1 MCSGEEV
8 IDLKALSLRE
18 FTEIFSDKRKDVQPH
33 KNHREDEPDPKP
45 QL

>member
-8 IDLKALSLRE
+8 IDLPLRE
-18 FTEIFSDKRKDVQPH
+18 FTEIFSDKKKNVQPH